1 MLRRTGAAFNSFS
14 RIVQALSRYPRF
26 QLLLGAHAVRLEWNA
41 ARNNVD
47 SVLYIDRTT
56 RAERRVAGA
65 AVVVAAGPLS
75 STRLLLSS
83 RSHDFPAGLGD
94 TEGILGRYL
103 HDHPKDWC
111 TIELSR
117 PLTRLGHAAYLTRAP
132 HRSSEPLFAASFTF
146 GPASPRDRIISTV
159 APSKAKSF
167 GLVTFGTMVPTDRS
181 YVRLHPKELD
191 EFGMPQLDIHIRFDG
206 DVSRSIAMARERLQ
220 AIMEAAGYRTTIHC
234 PMPRLVPG
242 SSAHYGGTVR
252 MHGSP
257 KYGMVDGWN
266 RLHAVNNVAVVDA
279 STFTTGVEKN
289 PTLTAM
295 ALAARA
301 AERLAHD
308 LKAGLLGS
316 RLGLAHAV

>member
-1 MLRRTGAAFNSFS
+1 LFF
-14 RIVQALSRYPRF
+14 
-26 QLLLGAHAVRLEWNA
+26 
-41 ARNNVD
+41 
-47 SVLYIDRTT
+47 DRTT
-56 RAERRVAGA
+56 KSERRVAGA
-65 AVVVAAGPLS
+65 AVVVAAGPLN
-75 STRLLLSS
+75 STRLLLNSQS
-83 RSHDFPAGLGD
+83 PDFPAGLGN
-94 TEGILGRYL
+94 TQGILGRFL

-111 TIELSR
+111 TVELSR

-132 HRSSEPLFAASFTF
+132 HRSSEPLLAASFTF
-146 GPASPRDRIISTV
+146 GPASPRDRILSSMTPIKTT
-159 APSKAKSF
+159 SF
-167 GLVTFGTMVPTDRS
+167 GLVTFGTMIPTERS
-181 YVRLHPKELD
+181 YVRLHPQEKDEL
-191 EFGMPQLDIHIRFDG
+191 GMPQLDIHIRFGD
-206 DVSRSIAMARERLQ
+206 DVSRTIAAARERLL
-220 AIMEAAGYRTTIHC
+220 AIMKAAGYRCSIHC
-234 PMPRLVPG
+234 TLPRLVPG

-316 RLGLAHAV
+316 RLRLAHAV